1 MRIEEYSAEALFG
14 RLNELDAS
22 VSLEAKALSTDTS
35 RSILETVCSFSN
47 EPGLGGG
54 VILLGACETLDENL
68 QELYLPMARVLH
80 HRKRGIWY
88 TIHRKEERSM
98 CTRKDVES
106 IFKPR
111 IHSEDGRYWAEI
123 PAMPGCL
130 TVADTLDELRDNL
143 IEAAQCWLLTSADME
158 NYRSAK
164 TI

>member
-1 MRIEEYSAEALFG
+1 MYRRLRAKVNPDAEELSYDTQELLEALKCVDGSDKTHLNVAGLLLFG
-14 RLNELDAS
+14 T
-22 VSLEAKALSTDTS
+22 AKAL
-35 RSILETVCSFSN
+35 RREM
-47 EPGLGGG
+47 
-54 VILLGACETLDENL
+54 
-68 QELYLPMARVLH
+68 PMARVLH

-88 TIHRKEERSM
+88 TIHRKEERAM

-130 TVADTLDELRDNL
+130 TVADTLDEWRDNL